1 MGNLF
6 MALTPPT
13 VSNADFE
20 GILNNIT
27 ATITPSAITA
37 IMGDIVTMGA
47 PYALLFWGARK
58 CLKAIFSAVKK
69 GKVRI

>member
-13 VSNADFE
+13 VSTTDFE

-27 ATITPSAITA
+27 ATITPAVITG
-37 IMGDIVTMGA
+37 IMADIVTMGA
-47 PYALLFWGARK
+47 PYALLYWGARK